1 MKNIT
6 ILGGGTAGWLTALY
20 AQKMFPT
27 DNITLI
33 ESKEIGILGAGE
45 GSTPKLVQFFDFLEI
60 PLEDFI
66 KKTKSTLKVGIK
78 FTNWAK
84 ENGYYYHNFELP
96 DSILSQNIFNPIKTY
111 YSIPDIE
118 TETIIKLVSDI
129 EYKNINNDI
138 YDNNKIPF
146 IFKDTLSYD
155 NNKMNDFNLYSGYSL
170 HFDAKLLANFLSE
183 VGVSRGINLI
193 EGKVLNVNSQN
204 NKIYSL
210 DLEDNKNILTDFI
223 FDCTGF
229 ARLLIGKHYNSKW
242 KTFSDQLPMKKAL
255 PFFLET
261 EKEQIPP
268 YTEAIAMKYGW
279 IWKIPLQH
287 RYGCGYVFDS
297 DYVSEEE
304 VKKEIEDYFKIV
316 PEYPRKDK
324 GAFSFD
330 PGCFEEIW
338 IENCIAVGLSSGF
351 LEPLEATSIGQ
362 LLSTLQALFVQKH
375 KIFSDDKK
383 IKDILNKKFVKE
395 TEYIVDFLS
404 LHYTTNKNNSEFW
417 VDFNKKNKKSKKLLE
432 EIHLLENSILTFKD
446 TNYWFG
452 HLNYYS
458 VAFGNK
464 IIDYKNIKEIY
475 ESHNLKIY
483 EDVLKYSTKIKNN
496 VFNNFINHSN
506 FLKYMGGLND

>member
-1 MKNIT
+1 MKNVVIV
-6 ILGGGTAGWLTALY
+6 GGGTAGWLTALY
-20 AQKMFPT
+20 AQKIFPT
-27 DNITLI
+27 ENITLI
-33 ESKEIGILGAGE
+33 ESPEIGILGAGE
-45 GSTPKLVQFFDFLEI
+45 GSTPRLIQFFDFLEI

-84 ENGYYYHNFELP
+84 EDGHYYHNFEVP
-96 DSILSQNIFNPIKTY
+96 DSLLSQNIFNSNKTY
-111 YSIPDIE
+111 YSIPEIE
-118 TETIIKLVSDI
+118 TETIIKLSDDV
-129 EYKNINNDI
+129 EYKNINNFI

-146 IFKDTLSYD
+146 VFKDTLSYD
-155 NNKMNDFNLYSGYSL
+155 NNKINDFKSYSGHSL
-170 HFDAKLLANFLSE
+170 HFDARLLANFLSE
-183 VGVSRGINLI
+183 VGISRGIKVI
-193 EGKVLNVNSQN
+193 QGKVLNINSQN
-204 NKIYSL
+204 NKICSL
-210 DLEDNKNILTDFI
+210 DLENKENILTDFI

-229 ARLLIGKHYNSKW
+229 ARLFIGKHYNSKW
-242 KTFSDQLPMKKAL
+242 KTFSDYLPMKKAL
-255 PFFLET
+255 PFFLEI

-268 YTEAIAMKYGW
+268 YTEAIAMKHGW
-279 IWKIPLQH
+279 VWKIPLQH

-304 VKKEIEDYFKIV
+304 IKKEIEDYFKIT

-362 LLSTLQALFVQKH
+362 LLSTLQILFMQKH
-375 KIFSDDKK
+375 KIFSDDKT
-383 IKDILNKKFVKE
+383 IKDILNRKFVKE

-404 LHYTTNKNNSEFW
+404 LHYTTNKDGSEFW
-417 VDFNKKNKKSKKLLE
+417 KDFNKKNKKSKKLLE
-432 EIHLLENSILTFKD
+432 EIHLLQNSVLTYKD
-446 TNYWFG
+446 TNYWFNSI
-452 HLNYYS
+452 NYYS
-458 VAFGNK
+458 VAFGNN

-475 ESHNLKIY
+475 DSNNLKEY
-483 EDVLKYSTKIKNN
+483 KNSLEYSTRIKKNI
-496 VFNNFINHSN
+496 FNNFIKHSD